1 LFEDSADANWLMD
14 EKGFLDCNTAALQ
27 MFGYSAGDR
36 MLHPADILP
45 PSQPDGTP
53 SRTAV
58 EQISRPTGSFSEKAV
73 YSCRLCFGVFALS
86 VEIRLSAAGGTC
98 VS

>member
-1 LFEDSADANWLMD
+1 VLRLRGYRTDVVLALHSIHDSHGT
-14 EKGFLDCNTAALQ
+14 K
-27 MFGYSAGDR
+27 
-36 MLHPADILP
+36 LP
-45 PSQPDGTP
+45 
-53 SRTAV
+53 
-58 EQISRPTGSFSEKAV
+58 ISRPTRSFSEKAV